1 MQEEWLLA
9 CARRVRRHAVRRAA
23 GIPTLTVLVGPSE
36 VLEGV
41 VRWLSRPAAVI
52 AMQPGTGGAAA
63 LAEAY
68 VCNLG
73 AQLDLQSAAL
83 GVVADEL
90 CETAAEVQ
98 VRWRA
103 RSLGEQRTWLASLS
117 QKPGRLASAAQ
128 WLALALPVDGA
139 YDTPA
144 ADYPQR
150 LRQLLVWL
158 SESQV
163 AVVSARAESARGLT
177 ALVRLTEIVPALQ
190 VFATADARALRQA
203 LDGLD
208 TRTRAFVQAGTI
220 SLSMDT
226 AVVANTVPAE
236 AEYHPAAERRSTME
250 LLRHDTR
257 VALTLLAAS
266 ASDAETAE
274 VLLDKARSMAERL
287 LYELLQAE
295 PSTRD
300 RFELNGQM
308 AFRFGTRAAEVD
320 LVSVAYK
327 LAVEVDGYHHFLGEG
342 PYRRDR
348 RKDLL
353 LQQHGFLVAR
363 FLATDVVDQGE
374 QVLGVIK
381 ALVQERQG
389 LVDSGE
395 QR

>member
-1 MQEEWLLA
+1 MHEEWLLA

-52 AMQPGTGGAAA
+52 AMQPGAGGAAA

-68 VCNLG
+68 VRNLD

-83 GVVADEL
+83 GVVADDL
-90 CETAAEVQ
+90 CETLAEVQ
-98 VRWRA
+98 ARWRA
-103 RSLGEQRTWLASLS
+103 RSLSEQRTWLASLS
-117 QKPGRLASAAQ
+117 QKPGRLASAAK
-128 WLALALPVDGA
+128 WLALSLSDDGA
-139 YDTPA
+139 YDAPV

-150 LRQLLVWL
+150 LRQLLAWL
-158 SESQV
+158 SASQV
-163 AVVSARAESARGLT
+163 AVVSAPAESARGLT
-177 ALVRLTEIVPALQ
+177 ALTRLTEIVPSLQ

-220 SLSMDT
+220 SLTMDT
-226 AVVANTVPAE
+226 AVVANAVPAE
-236 AEYHPAAERRSTME
+236 AEYHPADERRSTVE
-250 LLRHDTR
+250 LLRRDTQ
-257 VALTLLAAS
+257 VALKLLAES

-274 VLLDKARSMAERL
+274 VLLDRARSMAERL

-320 LVSVAYK
+320 LVSVAHK
-327 LAVEVDGYHHFLGEG
+327 LAVEVDGYHHFLGEE

-389 LVDSGE
+389 LVDSRE